1 MCIRDRSVR
10 SRSSKRIEP
19 EEVRRASEALRVR
32 GAAAES
38 PPEEVLE
45 VEREKG
51 TPAVSAVMVIAAPAA
66 TALMASTR
74 LGLVLMASARPMA
87 MRSRVLS
94 SAVTT

>member
-1 MCIRDRSVR
+1 MTLEVSVR
-10 SRSSKRIEP
+10 SRSLKVMDP
-19 EEVRRASEALRVR
+19 EEARRASEALRVR

-38 PPEEVLE
+38 PLGEVLD

-51 TPAVSAVMVIAAPAA
+51 TPAVSAVMVISAPAA

-74 LGLVLMASARPMA
+74 LGLVLMASARPEA